1 MTPALTQEGIWT
13 HARMLDELPP
23 ESRVELINNELY
35 DLPMPT
41 VSHQRASARLQY
53 ALHSFVLEKK
63 QGEVFSAPLDVILGN
78 LESVVLQPDLLFVST
93 ERAGIIQSYIYGAPD
108 LVVEIISPSSVVR
121 DSVIKKDLY
130 EAHGVREYW
139 LLDPAN
145 RAIEVFVLENN
156 RYRLDNYALSTG
168 PVRSVVLPGFEVQ
181 AETIF
186 ES

>member
-1 MTPALTQEGIWT
+1 MTPTLTQEGIWT

-23 ESRVELINNELY
+23 ESRVELIDNERY
-35 DLPMPT
+35 ELPMPT
-41 VSHQRASARLQY
+41 VTHQSASANLQF
-53 ALHSFVLEKK
+53 ALHSFVRGQKL
-63 QGEVFSAPLDVILGN
+63 GHVFSAPLDVVLGED
-78 LESVVLQPDLLFVST
+78 ESLVLQPDLLVVLAENS
-93 ERAGIIQSYIYGAPD
+93 AILKKYVYGAPD

-145 RAIEVFVLENN
+145 RAIEVFFLETN
-156 RYRLDNYALSTG
+156 RYRLDNYALEKG

-181 AETIF
+181 AEVIF

>member
-13 HARMLDELPP
+13 HARMRDELPP
-23 ESRVELINNELY
+23 ESRVELIDNELY
-35 DLPMPT
+35 ELPMPT
-41 VSHQRASARLQY
+41 VSHQTTSANLQF
-53 ALHSFVLEKK
+53 AFHSFVRGQKL
-63 QGEVFSAPLDVILGN
+63 GYVFSAPLDVILDEN
-78 LESVVLQPDLLFVST
+78 EAVVLQPDLLVVLT
-93 ERAGIIQSYIYGAPD
+93 ANAAVLKKYVYGAPD

-145 RAIEVFVLENN
+145 RAIEVFALENG
-156 RYRLDNYALSTG
+156 RYRLDNYALEKG

-181 AETIF
+181 AETLF